1 MSKRLEHVH
10 FPSIIELNVGG
21 HRFTTTLRTLTKD
34 PDSMLAAMF
43 SGRHE
48 IERCKDGAFFI
59 DRDGTHFRFILNYL
73 RNGELILPD
82 GATFL
87 KELEVEAK
95 FYLIQGILDEL
106 MPKALQN
113 FEESVVVTNE
123 EHRSVLSGWLPQQ
136 DGKWQLLM
144 RASEEGFQ
152 AQTFHSKCDNKGP
165 TVTIVKSGN
174 NIFGGFTETSWSSKY
189 IS

>member
-1 MSKRLEHVH
+1 MSKKLEHVQ

-48 IERCKDGAFFI
+48 IERCKDSAFFI

-82 GATFL
+82 SATFL
-87 KELEVEAK
+87 KELEVETK